1 MYAYRRLSVHSIQSQ
16 SSSDSPGSSPNHSNR
31 NNNNNEGWSSLSH
44 RKSVVP
50 EYPFRY
56 DEEGDEEWDELS
68 PQEPTILRPLI
79 GAKIE
84 EVLDGFLEDALF
96 RRVFPQPLPQSPLS
110 VFFYGK
116 YRQSQSRIR
125 RSVACA
131 MFAQKSPTLAWNP
144 HSIALID
151 WIGLLGQEA
160 LVDAGLSTPADF
172 IVSDS
177 LTHRQNRR
185 AVYEAA
191 AHMKELASIRAGWL
205 RSSWRYACRFVI
217 YFVKGVF
224 AGFGMYS
231 TDRYLIPILFKT
243 A

>member
-16 SSSDSPGSSPNHSNR
+16 DSSDSSSESTKNNYDEGLSSHS
-31 NNNNNEGWSSLSH
+31 H
-44 RKSVVP
+44 HKSAVP

-56 DEEGDEEWDELS
+56 DKEEWDELS

-96 RRVFPQPLPQSPLS
+96 RRLFPQPLPQSPLS

-131 MFAQKSPTLAWNP
+131 MFAQKTPTPAWNP

-191 AHMKELASIRAGWL
+191 AHMKELASIRSGWL
-205 RSSWRYACRFVI
+205 RASWRYTCRFVV

-224 AGFGMYS
+224 AGFGMYT